1 MRLGVI
7 ALCLV
12 LGLVAA
18 CGPAAST
25 SFEDGKKAYEAKNY
39 ETAFQILLPH
49 AKAGRAEAQLM
60 VADMYNI
67 GRGVAQDNAAAIMW
81 YHEAAAQG
89 NDEAIQMLGQGMRL
103 LGESTD

>member
-1 MRLGVI
+1 MRFGVI
-7 ALCLV
+7 AFCFVLV
-12 LGLVAA
+12 LATACNSVA
-18 CGPAAST
+18 GS
-25 SFEDGKKAYEAKNY
+25 SFEKGKTAYDAKNY

-49 AKAGRAEAQLM
+49 AEAGRAEAQLM

-89 NDEAIQMLGQGMRL
+89 NEQAIQMLGQGMRL